1 MRLNTLF
8 QKKDIKGEGQ
18 ISYHDFLDC
27 FLKIEDSPRTDE
39 QVDLLIRI
47 TACSKPYNQINYR
60 NFFEQLPLLLS
71 AKALGSTL
79 ALSPPKPMS
88 AAGYRRSESVGRGA
102 VSPSPPPDPE
112 AQAMVRTQSVLSI

>member
-1 MRLNTLF
+1 ML
-8 QKKDIKGEGQ
+8 KQ
-18 ISYHDFLDC
+18 ICFRELRGKELPFSERFRRYFLPG
-27 FLKIEDSPRTDE
+27 EDSDE

-60 NFFEQLPLLLS
+60 HFFEQLPLLLS

-88 AAGYRRSESVGRGA
+88 AAGYRRSESAGRGA

-112 AQAMVRTQSVLSI
+112 AQAMVRTQSELSI